1 MADQVN
7 CRECVHFGS
16 AGAYPLWCHAEQFSL
31 HYENNVTSGHCGV
44 FMPRPRALF
53 RCYNCNAAGTVS
65 PEGLCLP
72 CQSVTNVS
80 DEPEEVLY
88 SSMPVAPVAGETSS
102 TAEVAPPEPIHD
114 RIRRVGVEVADLC
127 REKNL
132 AYGSSFQ
139 KTGEFLRLLYPDG
152 IRPEQYVDL
161 GLLFRI
167 FDKQMRI
174 ATRKDA
180 FGESPFR
187 DIAGYGMMGAANDG
201 QAR

>member
-1 MADQVN
+1 MHDCTKCVRSHGDPTIPWCRHARPSDGN
-7 CRECVHFGS
+7 CVSFLVKPS
-16 AGAYPLWCHAEQFSL
+16 
-31 HYENNVTSGHCGV
+31 
-44 FMPRPRALF
+44 ALF
-53 RCYNCNAAGTVS
+53 RCYNCKGEFDAGMVS
-65 PEGLCLP
+65 PEGLCIP

-80 DEPEEVLY
+80 DAPEEVLY

-102 TAEVAPPEPIHD
+102 TAEVTPPEPIHD

-180 FGESPFR
+180 FGESPWK
-187 DIAGYGMMGAANDG
+187 DISGYGMMGAANDG
-201 QAR
+201 DRR

>member
-7 CRECVHFGS
+7 CRQC
-16 AGAYPLWCHAEQFSL
+16 FSFRDGEKPVCSNPKSGVGFL
-31 HYENNVTSGHCGV
+31 SYGDISITLGHCPHFAPRDNMIDDEGTIV
-44 FMPRPRALF
+44 F
-53 RCYNCNAAGTVS
+53 
-65 PEGLCLP
+65 
-72 CQSVTNVS
+72 
-80 DEPEEVLY
+80 
-88 SSMPVAPVAGETSS
+88 SSMPIAGATSS
-102 TAEVAPPEPIHD
+102 TAEATPREPIHD

-180 FGESPFR
+180 FGESPWK
-187 DIAGYGMMGAANDG
+187 DISGYGMMGAANDG
-201 QAR
+201 DRR